1 MMKKVWI
8 DTDPGI
14 DDTYAIA
21 MLLEDP
27 RIEIVGVST
36 VFGNVTVD
44 KTTRNAK
51 LLLEA
56 AGKAQVPLACGAA
69 NPLYVPLDT
78 SPFVHG
84 ANGLGDMPLPEASM
98 QECPLRAPQ
107 ALIDAILNNPHEITL
122 LPIGPLTNIAMAI
135 ILEPRIVDL
144 VKEVVIMGGAVHCPG
159 NITPAAEANFF
170 HDPHAAQIVIGAGWK
185 VVLAGLDVCN
195 RGLIPQ
201 QMLEKIGNGK
211 SPLAPY
217 MKGSLPFFKN
227 FLKLFE
233 MGDAVTLPD
242 TMAAAYL
249 LDPTMFTVKSEY
261 LFVET
266 EGSCQGQSLAVP
278 RGKWYEDPGS
288 KVRYPADDHIQIV
301 EVLLDVDPC
310 KFLELLDRL
319 LV

>member
-1 MMKKVWI
+1 MKKIWI

-21 MLLEDP
+21 MLLADP
-27 RIEIVGVST
+27 QIEIIGVST
-36 VFGNVTVD
+36 VFGNVTVE

-56 AGKAQVPLACGAA
+56 AGKAYLPLARGAA
-69 NPLYVPLDT
+69 IPLYVSLDT

-84 ANGLGDMPLPEASM
+84 ANGLGDMPLPETNM
-98 QECPLRAPQ
+98 QESSIYAPQ
-107 ALIDAILNNPHEITL
+107 AIIEAILNNPHEVTL
-122 LPIGPLTNIAMAI
+122 LPIGPLTNIAMAV
-135 ILEPRIVDL
+135 ILEPKIIDL
-144 VKEVVIMGGAVHCPG
+144 VKDVVIMGGAVHCPG

-170 HDPHAAQIVIGAGWK
+170 HDPHAAQIVLSAGWK
-185 VVLAGLDVCN
+185 VVLAGLDVCS

-201 QMLEKIGNGK
+201 QLLEKVGCGK

-217 MKGSLPFFKN
+217 MKGSLPFFQN

-233 MGDAVTLPD
+233 MGDTVTLPD
-242 TMAAAYL
+242 TLASAYL
-249 LDPTMFTVKSEY
+249 LNPDMFTIEKAH

-266 EGSCQGQSLAVP
+266 EGSCMGQSLAVP
-278 RGKWYEDPGS
+278 RGKWYEDPNNKARYTADEHIGS
-288 KVRYPADDHIQIV
+288 VD
-301 EVLLDVDPC
+301 VLLDIRLDE
-310 KFLELLDRL
+310 FLRLIENL

>member
-1 MMKKVWI
+1 MKKVWI

-21 MLLEDP
+21 MLLADP
-27 RIEIVGVST
+27 QIEIIGVST
-36 VFGNVTVD
+36 VFGNVTVE

-56 AGKAQVPLACGAA
+56 AGKDHLPLARGASI
-69 NPLYVPLDT
+69 PLYVPLDT

-84 ANGLGDMPLPEASM
+84 ANGLGDMPLPDAQM
-98 QECPLRAPQ
+98 QESALRAPQ
-107 ALIDAILNNPHEITL
+107 AIMDAILSNPHEVTL
-122 LPIGPLTNIAMAI
+122 LPIGPLTNVAMAV
-135 ILEPRIVDL
+135 ILEPTIVDL

-170 HDPHAAQIVIGAGWK
+170 HDPHAAQIVLSAGWK
-185 VVLAGLDVCN
+185 VVLAGLDVCS

-201 QMLEKIGNGK
+201 QLLEKIGNGK

-217 MKGSLPFFKN
+217 MKGSLPFFQN

-233 MGDAVTLPD
+233 MGDTVTLPD
-242 TMAAAYL
+242 TLASAYL
-249 LDPTMFTVKSEY
+249 LNPDMFSIEKTH

-266 EGSCQGQSLAVP
+266 EGSCMGQSLAVP

-288 KVRYPADDHIQIV
+288 KAHYAADDHIGLV
-301 EVLLDVDPC
+301 DVLLDVDINQ
-310 KFLELLDRL
+310 FLALMKDL

>member
-1 MMKKVWI
+1 MKKVWI

-21 MLLEDP
+21 MLLADP
-27 RIEIVGVST
+27 QIEIIGVST
-36 VFGNVTVD
+36 VFGNVTVE
-44 KTTRNAK
+44 KTTHNAK

-56 AGKAQVPLACGAA
+56 AGKQHLPLARGASF
-69 NPLYVPLDT
+69 PLYVPLDT

-84 ANGLGDMPLPEASM
+84 ANGLGDMPLPDAHM
-98 QECPLRAPQ
+98 QESALCAPQ
-107 ALIDAILNNPHEITL
+107 AIIDAILENPHEVTL
-122 LPIGPLTNIAMAI
+122 LPIGPLTNIAMAVL
-135 ILEPRIVDL
+135 LEPSIVDL

-170 HDPHAAQIVIGAGWK
+170 HDPHAAQIVLSAGWK
-185 VVLAGLDVCN
+185 VVLAGLDVCS

-201 QMLEKIGNGK
+201 QLLEKIGCGK

-217 MKGSLPFFKN
+217 MKGSLPFFQK
-227 FLKLFE
+227 FLELFE
-233 MGDAVTLPD
+233 LKDAVTLPD
-242 TMAAAYL
+242 TLASAYL
-249 LDPTMFTVKSEY
+249 LKPEMFTLERTY

-266 EGSCQGQSLAVP
+266 EGSCMGQSLAVP

-288 KVRYPADDHIQIV
+288 KARYAADDHIGLV
-301 EVLLDVDPC
+301 DVLLDVVLDQ
-310 KFLELLDRL
+310 FLDLMQNL